1 MTPTLDID
9 LREDV
14 VPYTAFRSSLS
25 AWMAKTRETHRPIL
39 VTQNGKSASVLMDVS
54 DFEALRERDEI
65 LQDLARAQEDIRAG
79 RVYSNEEVFAELKGK
94 YKA

>member
-1 MTPTLDID
+1 MTPNLDID

-39 VTQNGKSASVLMDVS
+39 VTQNGKSASVLMDVA

-65 LQDLARAQEDIRAG
+65 LQDIARAQEDIRAG
-79 RVYSNEEVFAELKGK
+79 RVYSQEEVEKEILGHVLQ
-94 YKA
+94 

>member
-1 MTPTLDID
+1 MPPNLDID

-39 VTQNGKSASVLMDVS
+39 VTQNGKSASVLMDVA
-54 DFEALRERDEI
+54 DYEALRERDEI
-65 LQDLARAQEDIRAG
+65 LQDIARAQEDIRAG
-79 RVYSNEEVFAELKGK
+79 RVYSQEEVEKEILGHVLQ
-94 YKA
+94 